1 MESNTTTFLV
11 GEFTH
16 ALDSK
21 GRVTIPSKWRI
32 SGGENTY
39 LALPNP
45 GGYITVYPPKMVD
58 RLEQKVS
65 EASLS
70 DVRAQ
75 ALLMELFSKAHSFGC
90 DKQGRINLNDKL
102 MEHAGV
108 RSKAVLV
115 GNFSAFAIWSV
126 DNYESREGT
135 DRRNIFDAMRE
146 LGLRYMGKLFGR
158 LLGWLSVEGDF
169 APC

>member
-1 MESNTTTFLV
+1 MEKETTTFFV

-32 SGGENTY
+32 SGDENTY

-45 GGYITVYPPKMVD
+45 GGYITVYPPKMVG
-58 RLEQKVS
+58 RLEEKVA

-75 ALLMELFSKAHSFGC
+75 ALFMELFSKAHSFGC

-102 MEHAGV
+102 LAHAGIKG
-108 RSKAVLV
+108 KAVLV
-115 GNFSAFAIWSV
+115 GNFSAFAIWSS
-126 DNYESREGT
+126 DRYGKREVT
-135 DRRNIFDAMRE
+135 DERNIFDAMRE
-146 LGLRYMGKLFGR
+146 LGL
-158 LLGWLSVEGDF
+158 
-169 APC
+169 

>member
-1 MESNTTTFLV
+1 MANEATTFFV

-16 ALDSK
+16 ALDNK
-21 GRVTIPSKWRI
+21 GRLTIPSKWRI
-32 SGGENTY
+32 AGGDNTY

-45 GGYITVYPPKMVD
+45 GGYVTVYPPKMVS
-58 RLEQKVS
+58 RLEEKVA

-75 ALLMELFSKAHSFGC
+75 SLLMELFAKAHSFGC

-102 MEHAGV
+102 IEHADIQG
-108 RSKAVLV
+108 RAVLV

-126 DNYESREGT
+126 GRYEKRPAE
-135 DRRNIFDAMRE
+135 DERNIFDAMRE
-146 LGLRYMGKLFGR
+146 LGL
-158 LLGWLSVEGDF
+158 
-169 APC
+169 

>member
-1 MESNTTTFLV
+1 MESSTTTFFV

-32 SGGENTY
+32 LGGDNTY

-45 GGYITVYPPKMVD
+45 SGYITVYPPKMVQ
-58 RLEQKVS
+58 RLEEKVA

-70 DVRAQ
+70 DIRAQ

-102 MEHAGV
+102 LEHAGI
-108 RSKAVLV
+108 KGQAVLV

-126 DNYESREGT
+126 ERYAGRPAEDE
-135 DRRNIFDAMRE
+135 RNIFDAMRE
-146 LGLRYMGKLFGR
+146 LGL
-158 LLGWLSVEGDF
+158 
-169 APC
+169 

>member
-1 MESNTTTFLV
+1 MVRAHGGKRDNVFV

-45 GGYITVYPPKMVD
+45 GGYITVYPPKMVG
-58 RLEQKVS
+58 RLEEKVA
-65 EASLS
+65 EASFS
-70 DVRAQ
+70 DVRTQ

-102 MEHAGV
+102 LEHADIQ
-108 RSKAVLV
+108 SKAVLV
-115 GNFSAFAIWSV
+115 GNFSAFAIWSEGR
-126 DNYESREGT
+126 YASRESA
-135 DRRNIFDAMRE
+135 DQRNIFDAMRE
-146 LGLRYMGKLFGR
+146 LGL
-158 LLGWLSVEGDF
+158 
-169 APC
+169 

>member
-1 MESNTTTFLV
+1 MVRNGILWIVRDKDVSESGTTFFV

-32 SGGENTY
+32 PGGDNTY

-45 GGYITVYPPKMVD
+45 GGYVTVYPPKMVA
-58 RLEQKVS
+58 RLEEKVA

-70 DVRAQ
+70 DTRAQ

-102 MEHAGV
+102 LEHAGIKG
-108 RSKAVLV
+108 KAVLV
-115 GNFSAFAIWSV
+115 GNFSAFAIWSE
-126 DNYESREGT
+126 DGYESRPTADE
-135 DRRNIFDAMRE
+135 RNVFDAMRE
-146 LGLRYMGKLFGR
+146 LGL
-158 LLGWLSVEGDF
+158 
-169 APC
+169 

>member
-1 MESNTTTFLV
+1 MVIIVWSSEGNGNKHDNLFV

-32 SGGENTY
+32 PGGENTY

-45 GGYITVYPPKMVD
+45 GGYITVYPPKMVS
-58 RLEQKVS
+58 RLEEKVAT
-65 EASLS
+65 ASLS

-75 ALLMELFSKAHSFGC
+75 APMMELFSKAHSFGC

-102 MEHAGV
+102 LAHAGINGKV
-108 RSKAVLV
+108 VLV

-126 DNYESREGT
+126 DRYTKRPAEDE
-135 DRRNIFDAMRE
+135 RNIFDAMRE
-146 LGLRYMGKLFGR
+146 LGL
-158 LLGWLSVEGDF
+158 
-169 APC
+169 

>member
-1 MESNTTTFLV
+1 METSTTTFFV

-32 SGGENTY
+32 PGGENTY

-45 GGYITVYPPKMVD
+45 GGYITVYPPKMVS
-58 RLEQKVS
+58 RLEEKVAT
-65 EASLS
+65 ASLS

-75 ALLMELFSKAHSFGC
+75 SLMMELFSKAHSFGC

-102 MEHAGV
+102 LAHAGING
-108 RSKAVLV
+108 KAVLV

-126 DNYESREGT
+126 DRYTKRPAEDERI
-135 DRRNIFDAMRE
+135 IFDAMRE
-146 LGLRYMGKLFGR
+146 LGL
-158 LLGWLSVEGDF
+158 
-169 APC
+169 